1 MADKHFLPEVGIEGY
16 TLFHKD
22 REGRKGGGVALY
34 VRNTINSS
42 VNRKIKTDRNTES
55 LWIDVT
61 IGGRKIVVGIIYRPP
76 DLNEEASAPLLQE
89 ITRGSRY
96 KNVCIMGDFNY
107 REIDWNSM
115 TGDRSSEEFLNVVQ
129 DGFFKQLVREP
140 TRQGN
145 ILDLV
150 ITNNETLVS
159 QVEIGARFDVSDHH
173 EIRFKININ
182 RKLEQNAALVP
193 DFRKANYQGLRHH
206 LQSIDWE
213 EIEVGRAEE
222 QENEVEMQYNS
233 IVREIIRVQEQYIP
247 KKTVRSNKN
256 EPKWM
261 NNSIRRDIGLKRGLY
276 KKIKEGDTQLGGRY
290 NDLARKVKKDI
301 RNAKR
306 NYEVRI
312 ARNAQKD
319 PKGFYQLYKSKTR
332 ESIGPLKAINGSLIE
347 NGEEISRELNNY
359 FLSVF
364 SQEADEELEPE
375 QIFRG
380 IENNKLTD
388 IGISKEIVCKEIGR
402 LKKNK
407 SPGPDDIFPRIIKEC
422 REVLSEPL
430 AKIFRKSLDT
440 GIVPKLWR
448 QANVVPIFKK
458 GDKAESSNYR
468 PISLTSV
475 IGKMLEAIIAK
486 EIRQHLETHM
496 LIRHSQHGFSKGKS
510 CITNL
515 LSFYRKVFETID
527 RGERYDIV
535 FLDFSK
541 AFDRVPH
548 RRLLSKVKAHG
559 IDGKVLEWIKGW
571 LTGREQRVQINGKKS
586 EWGNVTSGVPQGSV
600 LGPLLFVIYIN
611 DLEIGVSSDVSK
623 FADDTKIGRQV
634 KNMEDARKLQEDL
647 NRLYNWSQKWDMQFN
662 VSKCSVM
669 SVGKGN
675 MHVDYTL
682 NGTAIGRSYSAR
694 DLGVQ
699 VSSDLRPREQC
710 VIARNKANKILG
722 FISRSVTNRSSEV
735 ILRLYLALVRPH
747 LDYAAQFW
755 SPYYRKD
762 IDFLE
767 VVQRRMTKMIQG
779 MRNLPYRERLRRLNL
794 HSLERRRARG
804 DLIEVFKW
812 VKGINKGNCDQV
824 IEFSSQ
830 DRTRGN
836 GYKLDKLRF
845 RTDIGRHWFTNR
857 VVNDWNRLSRHVVSA
872 ETLGTFKSRLD
883 ESMDRDDR
891 WD

>member
-1 MADKHFLPEVGIEGY
+1 
-16 TLFHKD
+16 
-22 REGRKGGGVALY
+22 
-34 VRNTINSS
+34 
-42 VNRKIKTDRNTES
+42 
-55 LWIDVT
+55 
-61 IGGRKIVVGIIYRPP
+61 
-76 DLNEEASAPLLQE
+76 
-89 ITRGSRY
+89 
-96 KNVCIMGDFNY
+96 MGDFNY

-150 ITNNETLVS
+150 FTNNETLVS

-213 EIEVGRAEE
+213 EIEVGGAEE

-247 KKTVRSNKN
+247 KKRVRSNKN

-312 ARNAQKD
+312 AKNAQKD

-332 ESIGPLKAINGSLIE
+332 ESIGPLKAINGSMIE

-364 SQEADEELEPE
+364 SQEVDEELEPE

-380 IENNKLTD
+380 LENNKLTD

-468 PISLTSV
+468 PISLTSI

-486 EIRQHLETHM
+486 EIRQHLEIHM

-548 RRLLSKVKAHG
+548 GRLLSKVKAHG
-559 IDGKVLEWIKGW
+559 IDGKVPEWIKGW

-600 LGPLLFVIYIN
+600 LGPLLFIIYIN

-675 MHVDYTL
+675 MPVDYTL
-682 NGTAIGRSYSAR
+682 NGTALGRSYSAR

-699 VSSDLRPREQC
+699 VSSDLCPREQC

-779 MRNLPYRERLRRLNL
+779 LRNLPYRERLRRLNL